1 MRILV
6 DRLQIAGQKLWSV
19 WPDSAGR
26 HLPRLREPRSAVDL
40 PTDGAASHRLA
51 AGDWLYIPRGWPH
64 VAKTAAGSGASA
76 HLSFSVDLEPPFE
89 LVGVLH
95 IALRLFCREKGGAAR
110 TEPKRRRTEGAGPPA
125 AAELRLHAEMEAL
138 ASSEGGVVLRRA
150 AFPPRATGCDGLR
163 TAAELW
169 GKSSTSTPAWS
180 EPAWQRLEWLGLLDA
195 EGPREW
201 PSEELFAAAAGV
213 DAAECAALRQAFV
226 EACAQAGKG
235 SLCGEAETAAMRI
248 GEALDAGRQGLAR
261 GLWELRPCLG

>member
-1 MRILV
+1 M
-6 DRLQIAGQKLWSV
+6 
-19 WPDSAGR
+19 
-26 HLPRLREPRSAVDL
+26 
-40 PTDGAASHRLA
+40 
-51 AGDWLYIPRGWPH
+51 
-64 VAKTAAGSGASA
+64 AKTAAGSGASA

-95 IALRLFCREKGGAAR
+95 IALRLFCREKGGAAQK
-110 TEPKRRRTEGAGPPA
+110 PKRRRTEGAGLPA

-138 ASSEGGVVLRRA
+138 ASSEGGVVLRQA

-195 EGPREW
+195 EDPREW
-201 PSEELFAAAAGV
+201 PSEELFATAAGA

-226 EACAQAGKG
+226 LACAQEGEG
-235 SLCGEAETAAMRI
+235 SVCGEAEAAALRI

-261 GLWELRPCLG
+261 GLWELRPSCLG

>member
-1 MRILV
+1 
-6 DRLQIAGQKLWSV
+6 
-19 WPDSAGR
+19 
-26 HLPRLREPRSAVDL
+26 
-40 PTDGAASHRLA
+40 
-51 AGDWLYIPRGWPH
+51 

-89 LVGVLH
+89 VVGVLH
-95 IALRLFCREKGGAAR
+95 IALRLFCRGGGGAAR
-110 TEPKRRRTEGAGPPA
+110 TEPKRRRTEGAGLPA

-138 ASSEGGVVLRRA
+138 ASSEGGVVLRQA
-150 AFPPRATGCDGLR
+150 AFSPRATGCDGLR

-201 PSEELFAAAAGV
+201 PSEELFAAAAGA

-226 EACAQAGKG
+226 LACAQEGEG
-235 SLCGEAETAAMRI
+235 SVGGEAEAAALRI
-248 GEALDAGRQGLAR
+248 GEALDAGRQGLER